1 LIQGSFRAKE
11 IKTHPNLFFPHLSA
25 TQVKSIRYGI
35 EPQYKKIFRTVWCMA
50 HLLLIYIGMDSV
62 LVVDDNRDLG
72 MLTSEMLV
80 ERGFRVNIA
89 FDGET
94 ALARIKQEPYDVMI
108 LDYRLPGIS
117 GLTVLEKTQQIRPN
131 LKTIMISAFGDGPTR
146 ARAQELGAY
155 AFLDKPFNI
164 DGLVKVAKKALNKPR

>member
-1 LIQGSFRAKE
+1 MNR
-11 IKTHPNLFFPHLSA
+11 
-25 TQVKSIRYGI
+25 
-35 EPQYKKIFRTVWCMA
+35 
-50 HLLLIYIGMDSV
+50 V

-72 MLTSEMLV
+72 KLTSEILK

-89 FDGET
+89 FDGVS
-94 ALARIKQEPYDVMI
+94 ALARIKQEPYDLMI

-131 LKTIMISAFGDGPTR
+131 LKTIMVSAFGNESTR
-146 ARAQELGAY
+146 ARARELGAY

-164 DGLVKVAKKALNKPR
+164 DGLVKVVKKTLSKGKGGIG

>member
-1 LIQGSFRAKE
+1 MSR
-11 IKTHPNLFFPHLSA
+11 
-25 TQVKSIRYGI
+25 
-35 EPQYKKIFRTVWCMA
+35 
-50 HLLLIYIGMDSV
+50 V

-72 MLTSEMLV
+72 KLTSEILE

-89 FDGET
+89 FDGVS
-94 ALARIKQEPYDVMI
+94 ALARIKQEPYDLMI

-131 LKTIMISAFGDGPTR
+131 LKTIMISAFGSDSTR
-146 ARAQELGAY
+146 ARAKELGAY

-164 DGLVKVAKKALNKPR
+164 DGLVKVVKKALK

>member
-1 LIQGSFRAKE
+1 
-11 IKTHPNLFFPHLSA
+11 
-25 TQVKSIRYGI
+25 
-35 EPQYKKIFRTVWCMA
+35 
-50 HLLLIYIGMDSV
+50 MDRV
-62 LVVDDNRDLG
+62 IVVDDNRDLG

-94 ALARIKQEPYDVMI
+94 ALAKIKQEPYDVMI

-117 GLTVLEKTQQIRPN
+117 GLTVLEKTHQIRPN
-131 LKTIMISAFGDGPTR
+131 LRTIMISAFGDDSTR
-146 ARAQELGAY
+146 ARAKELGAY

-164 DGLVKVAKKALNKPR
+164 DGLVKVVKKTLK

>member
-1 LIQGSFRAKE
+1 
-11 IKTHPNLFFPHLSA
+11 
-25 TQVKSIRYGI
+25 
-35 EPQYKKIFRTVWCMA
+35 
-50 HLLLIYIGMDSV
+50 MDKV
-62 LVVDDNRDLG
+62 IVVDDNRDLG
-72 MLTSEMLV
+72 MLTSEILV

-117 GLTVLEKTQQIRPN
+117 GLTVLEKTRQIRPN
-131 LKTIMISAFGDGPTR
+131 LKTIMISAFGDDSTR
-146 ARAQELGAY
+146 TKAQKLGAY

-164 DGLVKVAKKALNKPR
+164 DGLVKVVKKTLNKGKHPNLSCTRL

>member
-1 LIQGSFRAKE
+1 MNR
-11 IKTHPNLFFPHLSA
+11 
-25 TQVKSIRYGI
+25 
-35 EPQYKKIFRTVWCMA
+35 
-50 HLLLIYIGMDSV
+50 V

-72 MLTSEMLV
+72 KLTSEILK

-89 FDGET
+89 FDGVS
-94 ALARIKQEPYDVMI
+94 ALAKIKQESYDLMI

-131 LKTIMISAFGDGPTR
+131 LKTIMISAFGNESTK
-146 ARAQELGAY
+146 ARAKELGAY

-164 DGLVKVAKKALNKPR
+164 DGLVKVVKKSLNIRKGGIG

>member
-1 LIQGSFRAKE
+1 MNR
-11 IKTHPNLFFPHLSA
+11 
-25 TQVKSIRYGI
+25 
-35 EPQYKKIFRTVWCMA
+35 
-50 HLLLIYIGMDSV
+50 V

-72 MLTSEMLV
+72 KLTSEILK

-89 FDGET
+89 FDGVS
-94 ALARIKQEPYDVMI
+94 ALARIKQEPYELMI

-131 LKTIMISAFGDGPTR
+131 LKTIMISAFGNDSTR
-146 ARAQELGAY
+146 AKARELGAY

-164 DGLVKVAKKALNKPR
+164 DGLVKVVKRTLSKGKGGIG